1 MLDGLLL
8 VILIIISYKIY
19 KWVKGRPRI
28 PNTSDKFV
36 LVTGCDSG
44 FGRED
49 ALRLDGLGF
58 RVFAACLTEK
68 GEEEIRQSCSERVV
82 TLRMNVADH
91 ESVKQGFQT
100 VEGHLG
106 DKGLWGLVN
115 NAGISGRIGEMEW
128 LGLQDY
134 QQVFA
139 VNFFGLVD
147 VTLTFMP
154 LLKKAGGRIVNMSSC
169 TARME
174 PGTGPY
180 AASKFAVEGFS
191 DGFRRTL
198 RKAGVSVHILEPGY
212 FKTAITK
219 PDNIAQKMKA
229 AWDDLEPER
238 KEEIGEDNFQ
248 AKTQDVLKHLDMICS
263 PRLDLVV
270 DAIEHALTAVSP
282 HSRYVCGWDA
292 KLVII
297 PLSWLPTDIG
307 DAIFAWM
314 APK

>member
-1 MLDGLLL
+1 MLDSLLF
-8 VILIIISYKIY
+8 VILLIIGYKIY

-28 PNTSDKFV
+28 PRTSDKSV
-36 LVTGCDSG
+36 LITGCDSG

-49 ALRLDGLGF
+49 AIRLDGLGF

-68 GEEEIRQSCSERVV
+68 GEVEIRKSCSERVV
-82 TLRMNVADH
+82 TLRINVANH
-91 ESVKQGFQT
+91 ESVKQGLQT
-100 VEGHLG
+100 VRDHVG

-115 NAGISGRIGEMEW
+115 NAGISGRIGHMDW
-128 LGLQDY
+128 LDLQDY
-134 QQVFA
+134 RQVFDI
-139 VNFFGLVD
+139 NFFGLVD
-147 VTLTFMP
+147 VTYTFLP

-198 RKAGVSVHILEPGY
+198 KSAGVSVHIIEPGY

-219 PDNIAQKMKA
+219 AENVAEKMKA
-229 AWDDLEPER
+229 LWDSLDPEK
-238 KEEIGEDNFQ
+238 KEEKGEEYFQ
-248 AKTQDVLKHLDMICS
+248 ARTEDVLKHLDLICS

-292 KLVII
+292 KLFFI
-297 PLSWLPTDIG
+297 PVSWLPTDIG
-307 DAIFAWM
+307 DAIFAW
-314 APK
+314 ATPK

>member
-1 MLDGLLL
+1 MLDALLS
-8 VILIIISYKIY
+8 VILIIIAYKIY

-36 LVTGCDSG
+36 LITGCDSG

-49 ALRLDGLGF
+49 AIRLDGLGF

-68 GEEEIRQSCSERVV
+68 GEEEIRKSCSERVV
-82 TLRMNVADH
+82 TLRMNVADQ
-91 ESVKQGFQT
+91 ESVKQGLQT
-100 VEGHLG
+100 VKGHVG

-115 NAGISGRIGEMEW
+115 NAGISGRVAGNMDW
-128 LGLQDY
+128 LTLQDY
-134 QQVFA
+134 HQVFA

-147 VTLTFMP
+147 VTHTFLP

-191 DGFRRTL
+191 DGFRRCLKT
-198 RKAGVSVHILEPGY
+198 AGVSVHIIEPGY

-219 PDNIAQKMKA
+219 AENIAQKMRSV
-229 AWDDLEPER
+229 WDSLEPER
-238 KEEIGEDNFQ
+238 KEEIGEETFQ
-248 AKTQDVLKHLDMICS
+248 ANRRR
-263 PRLDLVV
+263 PEAPGLDLFP
-270 DAIEHALTAVSP
+270 SSG
-282 HSRYVCGWDA
+282 SRG
-292 KLVII
+292 
-297 PLSWLPTDIG
+297 
-307 DAIFAWM
+307 
-314 APK
+314 